1 LKENVENNKQLK
13 EAVKSRLAES
23 RNKEKSQR
31 NLKRKIKEKINSLMK
46 ASEYKISAA
55 DSRGNLS
62 FHSVVEIDVHRKR
75 RWLIKRKLSRS
86 TTGKKSKQVMKKK
99 KKNSCCRKKNQ
110 KTIR

>member
-1 LKENVENNKQLK
+1 LIENVENNKQLK

-23 RNKEKSQR
+23 RNKEKNQK

-55 DSRGNLS
+55 LKFSLGSRNRR
-62 FHSVVEIDVHRKR
+62 IVHRKR